1 MCYAVICSF
10 KQLFRTEGII
20 LLVIGSITSRH
31 SCTVKPHWELS
42 QLKRLLSLNITLAS
56 KFPMVLDRDFAEQYH
71 KVTTSFIPI
80 CFSSFPSKGGHPK
93 AHPDNLLHA
102 CVPLSVVSG
111 NGSKKFLLLYLMS
124 NNSFDKYIIYNVSPF
139 S

>member
-42 QLKRLLSLNITLAS
+42 QLKRLLSLNITLAT

-93 AHPDNLLHA
+93 
-102 CVPLSVVSG
+102 STSR
-111 NGSKKFLLLYLMS
+111 
-124 NNSFDKYIIYNVSPF
+124 
-139 S
+139 